1 MARKIT
7 TAQHGYQLLV
17 ANFSGGG
24 DPSHGRNPVKI
35 RQEFVYQHFP
45 EIPGDSDSGPGTEA
59 EKTPGIRTLM
69 GTLDYT
75 TPPMPLPSAGTVTVV
90 SGDFTDPAT
99 LFLSEFGLTSG
110 QDVDVTTGTTYPTED
125 ITNTAPNGVLTLF
138 DTAGPNLINV
148 PANLPIETG
157 SVTIAWISGAAPYS
171 QTDDGV
177 GGFVGDGNPAGSAI
191 DYVTGA
197 ITLDTGGGVP
207 LPPDGATTI
216 LITYTAV
223 ITVGEIAT
231 NIAAAISAL
240 PGFAA
245 TALAAVITIVG
256 PPGIDGNDLRF
267 EALYGGVIANFT
279 LNPLDGSLASAEPFI
294 GPPDIS

>member
-45 EIPGDSDSGPGTEA
+45 EIPSRSTEFGAGTEA
-59 EKTPGIRTLM
+59 EKTPGLRTKM

-75 TPPMPLPSAGTVTVV
+75 TPPIPLPSAGTIRVV
-90 SGDFTDPAT
+90 DNDFSDYAT
-99 LFLSEFGLTSG
+99 LHLSGFSLISG
-110 QDVDVTTGTTYPTED
+110 ENYDATTGTTYPAED

-138 DTAGPNLINV
+138 DTAGPNLIDV
-148 PANLPIETG
+148 PANLPIEPGT
-157 SVTIAWISGAAPYS
+157 VTIAWTSGAAPYT

-177 GGFVGDGNPAGSAI
+177 GGFAGDGNPAGSAI
-191 DYVTGA
+191 NYVTGA
-197 ITLDTGGGVP
+197 LTLDTAA
-207 LPPDGATTI
+207 LPPDGATSI

-223 ITVGEIAT
+223 ITLTEVAT
-231 NIAAAISAL
+231 NLATAITAL
-240 PGFAA
+240 PGFNA
-245 TALAAVITIVG
+245 TSLGPLVTVAG
-256 PPGIDGNDLRF
+256 PPGIDGNDLDF
-267 EALYGGVIANFT
+267 EALYSGVIQNFT
-279 LNPLDGSLASAEPFI
+279 LNPADGSLASAEPFI
-294 GPPDIS
+294 GPPSIS